1 VDRFRGYSFVITV
14 VDLAQQRRD
23 LMVCKA
29 RDLGGACR
37 TLEGTRIDDI
47 KVGALKPRAER
58 SRLFFAVSRQGK
70 VGATGVTA
78 VERPLRLA
86 VSGEVDLERQ
96 AGLPI
101 ISGLP
106 ERSDRLALSMTA
118 PALTRWPGRM
128 QTSPTAA

>member
-1 VDRFRGYSFVITV
+1 
-14 VDLAQQRRD
+14 
-23 LMVCKA
+23 M
-29 RDLGGACR
+29 
-37 TLEGTRIDDI
+37 
-47 KVGALKPRAER
+47 
-58 SRLFFAVSRQGK
+58 
-70 VGATGVTA
+70 
-78 VERPLRLA
+78 
-86 VSGEVDLERQ
+86 SGEVDLERQ

>member
-1 VDRFRGYSFVITV
+1 MSCE
-14 VDLAQQRRD
+14 A
-23 LMVCKA
+23 C
-29 RDLGGACR
+29 DLGGAR
-37 TLEGTRIDDI
+37 RSLERTRINNVKIDA
-47 KVGALKPRAER
+47 GESRAER
-58 SRLFFAVSRQGK
+58 RRLFFAVRCQGK
-70 VGATGVTA
+70 VGAAGVTA

-86 VSGEVDLERQ
+86 VSGEVDLEGQ

-118 PALTRWPGRM
+118 PARTRWPGRM

>member
-1 VDRFRGYSFVITV
+1 MSW
-14 VDLAQQRRD
+14 
-23 LMVCKA
+23 KA
-29 RDLGGACR
+29 SDVGGARR
-37 TLEGTRIDDI
+37 TLERTRIDSV
-47 KVGALKPRAER
+47 KTSAREPGAER
-58 SRLFFAVSRQGK
+58 GRLFFAVSRQGK
-70 VGATGVTA
+70 VRATGVTA

-86 VSGEVDLERQ
+86 MSGEVDLERQ

-106 ERSDRLALSMTA
+106 ERNERLALSMTA

>member
-1 VDRFRGYSFVITV
+1 MSWKACDR
-14 VDLAQQRRD
+14 
-23 LMVCKA
+23 
-29 RDLGGACR
+29 GGAR
-37 TLEGTRIDDI
+37 RALERTRIDNVKIDAR
-47 KVGALKPRAER
+47 KSGAER
-58 SRLFFAVSRQGK
+58 CRLFFALFREGK

-78 VERPLRLA
+78 IECPLRLA

-118 PALTRWPGRM
+118 PARTRWPGRM